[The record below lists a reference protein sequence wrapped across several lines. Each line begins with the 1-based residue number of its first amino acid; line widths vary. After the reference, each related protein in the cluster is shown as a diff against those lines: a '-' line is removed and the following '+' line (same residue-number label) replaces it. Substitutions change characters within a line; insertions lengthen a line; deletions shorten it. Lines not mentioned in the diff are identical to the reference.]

1 MKVLLGLIVAIC
13 VISVSAG
20 FKIPIPWMDSRPRPE
35 ERSEGIERPIVDWV
49 QQCNENEPRQNNAAC
64 SERNDKAHSRRDLR
78 YMKEIAQA
86 VGMDVGEE
94 VTEAELAAEIR
105 LHIQE
110 AEDRTPRIKPLSED
124 IISTLKD
131 VLGTSDY
138 EAVKM
143 LNNAVKQME
152 GLRLLALPPKV
163 RNKVK

>member
-13 VISVSAG
+13 VISVFAG
-20 FKIPIPWMDSRPRPE
+20 FRFSWRDPKPHPE
-35 ERSEGIERPIVDWV
+35 ERSEGIERPIVDWG

-64 SERNDKAHSRRDLR
+64 SERNDKAHPRRDLR

-86 VGMDVGEE
+86 VGMDVVEE

-124 IISTLKD
+124 VVSALKD
-131 VLGTSDY
+131 VLGVSDY
-138 EAVKM
+138 EAVKV
-143 LNNAVKQME
+143 LNNAVKQMK

>member
-13 VISVSAG
+13 VISVFAG
-20 FKIPIPWMDSRPRPE
+20 FHFSWQDPKPHPE
-35 ERSEGIERPIVDWV
+35 ERSEGIERPIVHWG

-64 SERNDKAHSRRDLR
+64 SERNDKVHPRRDLR

-124 IISTLKD
+124 VVSALKD
-131 VLGTSDY
+131 VLGASDY

-152 GLRLLALPPKV
+152 GLRLLALPLKV

>member
-1 MKVLLGLIVAIC
+1 MKVLLGLIGIIC

-20 FKIPIPWMDSRPRPE
+20 FEIHFPWQDPKPHPE
-35 ERSEGIERPIVDWV
+35 ERSEGIERPIVDLG

-64 SERNDKAHSRRDLR
+64 SERNDKAHPRRDLR

-86 VGMDVGEE
+86 VGMDVGKE

-110 AEDRTPRIKPLSED
+110 AEDRTPRIKPLPED
-124 IISTLKD
+124 VVSALKD
-131 VLGTSDY
+131 VLGASDY